1 MVLGWDPRL
10 ISTSS
15 SVGELLAN
23 CEAKLMDDD
32 GACEVPRG
40 QRGEFWCRAPNVMK
54 GYWKNLEA
62 TRETITED
70 GWLKTGDIAHV
81 DSDGMYHIVDLSL
94 IHISEP
100 TIPY

>member
-10 ISTSS
+10 TSTSP

-32 GACEVPRG
+32 GVREVPQG

-54 GYWKNLEA
+54 GYWKNPEA
-62 TRETITED
+62 TRETITDD
-70 GWLKTGDIAHV
+70 GWLKTGDVAYI
-81 DSDGMYHIVDLSL
+81 DSDGMYHIVERKKAS
-94 IHISEP
+94 SP
-100 TIPY
+100 KAC